1 VARAGSI
8 LVVDDELPIVD
19 ALADAL
25 LWEGYPVLTAHNG
38 QRALEELARAEISL
52 VLLDC
57 MMPVMDGLV
66 ALQRIRAQPAWR
78 VTPVV
83 LMTAASPP
91 GGASGWDGLLQK
103 PFEVSAL
110 FALVYRLVGPP
121 PPKARERP

>member
-19 ALADAL
+19 ALSDAL
-25 LWEGYPVLTAHNG
+25 LWEGYPVVTAHNG
-38 QRALEELARAEISL
+38 QRALEELARAEVSL

-57 MMPVMDGLV
+57 MMPVMDGLM
-66 ALQRIRAQPAWR
+66 ALERIRAEPAWR

-83 LMTAASPP
+83 LMTAATPP
-91 GGASGWDGLLQK
+91 DCPCDSDGILQK

-110 FALVYRLVGPP
+110 FDLVRRLAGPP
-121 PPKARERP
+121 PGKDGGAP

>member
-1 VARAGSI
+1 MARAGFI
-8 LVVDDELPIVD
+8 LVVDDEISIVD
-19 ALADAL
+19 ALGEVL
-25 LWEGYPVLTAHNG
+25 RWEGYPVLTAHNG

-57 MMPVMDGLV
+57 MMPVMDGLA

-91 GGASGWDGLLQK
+91 GDASGWDGLLQK

-110 FALVYRLVGPP
+110 FALVHRLAGPP
-121 PPKARERP
+121 PPKTREAP

>member
-1 VARAGSI
+1 MARAGSI
-8 LVVDDELPIVD
+8 LVVDDEMSIVD
-19 ALADAL
+19 ALGDVL
-25 LWEGYPVLTAHNG
+25 RWEGYPVLTAHNG

-66 ALQRIRAQPAWR
+66 ALERIRAQPVWR

-91 GGASGWDGLLQK
+91 GGASGWDGILHK

-110 FALVYRLVGPP
+110 FALVHRLAGPP
-121 PPKARERP
+121 PREARQAP

>member
-1 VARAGSI
+1 MARAGSI

-66 ALQRIRAQPAWR
+66 ALERIRAEPALR

-91 GGASGWDGLLQK
+91 DCASAPDGILQK

-110 FALVYRLVGPP
+110 FDLVRRLAGPP
-121 PPKARERP
+121 PGKARETP

>member
-1 VARAGSI
+1 VARAGCI

-38 QRALEELARAEISL
+38 ERALEELARAEISL

-57 MMPVMDGLV
+57 MMPVMDGLM
-66 ALQRIRAQPAWR
+66 ALERIRADPAWR
-78 VTPVV
+78 GMPVV

-91 GGASGWDGLLQK
+91 DFPSGLDGVLQK

-110 FALVYRLVGPP
+110 FDLVRRLAGPP
-121 PPKARERP
+121 PGKNDHTP

>member
-1 VARAGSI
+1 MARAGSI
-8 LVVDDELPIVD
+8 LVVDDELSIVD
-19 ALADAL
+19 ALTDIL

-38 QRALEELARAEISL
+38 QRALEELGRTEISL

-83 LMTAASPP
+83 LMTAAPP
-91 GGASGWDGLLQK
+91 PDGASGWDGILQK
-103 PFEVSAL
+103 PFEVSTL
-110 FALVYRLVGPP
+110 FDLVHRLVGPP
-121 PPKARERP
+121 PRKLREAP